1 MDNDRELRIEPCRG
15 AARAARRFVEDTLR
29 DWRRAARA
37 REILLVCHELVA
49 NAVVHAKSSVRLRL
63 SRRPDRVIVEVTD
76 SDPRLPQRL
85 TIDNLSSVS
94 GRGMMI
100 VDQLAVSWGVHPL
113 PDGKIVWAEL
123 VCDSDQPVVHLEPIQ
138 LGLDQPADLKG
149 VGRTG
154 PGRTTPEPHGDDR
167 PAAPPD
173 TGPYGSGPHGSGHH
187 GTGHRDIEHRDIGSR
202 TRKRRSSGS
211 DRDDP
216 AGHGQLAPA

>member
-1 MDNDRELRIEPCRG
+1 MDNDRELRIEPYRG

-49 NAVVHAKSSVRLRL
+49 NAVVHAKSSVRVRL
-63 SRRPDRVIVEVTD
+63 FRRPGRVIVEVID
-76 SDPRLPQRL
+76 SDPRMPQRL

-100 VDQLAVSWGVHPL
+100 VDQLAVCWGVQPL

-123 VCDSDQPVVHLEPIQ
+123 VCDTDQPLIPAKLIQ
-138 LGLDQPADLKG
+138 LGLD
-149 VGRTG
+149 V
-154 PGRTTPEPHGDDR
+154 PGAEPTVVEHPGDYQWN
-167 PAAPPD
+167 ATPPD
-173 TGPYGSGPHGSGHH
+173 AGQRATEVP
-187 GTGHRDIEHRDIGSR
+187 D
-202 TRKRRSSGS
+202 RKRRHSGS

-216 AGHGQLAPA
+216 AGREQLATA